1 MTRLVLHID
10 RLVLTG
16 IDRHDADA
24 VAAGVQTELQRLLAQ
39 PGALGALTVGGD
51 RPRIRAGA
59 VPVAHGGNGHAMG
72 QAIAGG
78 IARGVKP

>member
-24 VAAGVQTELQRLLAQ
+24 VAAGVQAELQRLLAQ
-39 PGALGALTVGGD
+39 PGALGALVGGGD

-59 VPVAHGGNGHAMG
+59 VAVAHGASGHVMG

-78 IARGVKP
+78 IARGGKP

>member
-24 VAAGVQTELQRLLAQ
+24 VAAGVQAELQRLLAQ
-39 PGALGALTVGGD
+39 PGALGTLTGGGD
-51 RPRIRAGA
+51 RARIGAGRVA
-59 VPVAHGGNGHAMG
+59 VAHGGNGYATG